1 MAGKSKQEVS
11 LSARGLMKKGGWL
24 LLMLAATVIALMST
38 RFLLPDPPHVGPE
51 IMANFIAHKPTFL
64 AHVLGSLIAL
74 LIGPWQFIGGLR
86 NRWPGLHRWTGRLYM
101 LAVLVGG
108 VGGFIVAWTT
118 LAGPV
123 AVAGFATL
131 SVLWLYVTGKGY
143 QTVRAGRYVEHRR
156 WMIRSYALTAAAI
169 TLRLGLPIAPAL
181 GYDFMTGY
189 IIQTW
194 AAWLINLAVAEFYLY
209 RELSRTASKGDEVSV

>member
-1 MAGKSKQEVS
+1 ME
-11 LSARGLMKKGGWL
+11 
-24 LLMLAATVIALMST
+24 
-38 RFLLPDPPHVGPE
+38 
-51 IMANFIAHKPTFL
+51 NFNAHKPAFL

-74 LIGPWQFIGGLR
+74 LIGPWQFVGSLR
-86 NRWPGLHRWTGRLYM
+86 NRWPGLHRWSGRIYM
-101 LAVLVGG
+101 MAVLLGG

-131 SVLWLYVTGKGY
+131 ALIWLYVTGKGY
-143 QTVRAGRYVEHRR
+143 QTVWAGRYAEHRR
-156 WMIRSYALTAAAI
+156 WMIRSFALTAAAI

-189 IIQTW
+189 IIQSW
-194 AAWLINLAVAEFYLY
+194 AAWVINLVVAELYLY
-209 RELSRTASKGDEVSV
+209 REVSRTRVPGDGVSV